1 MTMRILVA
9 GAAGFI
15 GSHIAEAALTAG
27 HDVRAA
33 IQATD
38 DPAALRTLGLE
49 PVVGDLADPKVAL
62 RAVDGCEVVLNAA
75 GRAGD
80 YNTFAELDHANVA
93 TATTLVAAAEAG
105 GVRRFVH
112 ASSYM
117 VSIGGSFQHWAGG
130 VIDDQTPQ
138 RFEYWR
144 WDFYGRSK
152 VAAEQAVMRA
162 RDDGRLEVVP
172 LRIGWV
178 YGPRDRTSF
187 PSLVDIVRSGL
198 GTVVGSGRNHL
209 GLVYVTD
216 VADVFLLAATTANA
230 GGPFVVAGTADE
242 SPTTQTEYL
251 NAIADLVGAHAPR
264 IRVPFRLA
272 DGMGRTME
280 TTWHRL
286 GRRHR
291 PLLTSFAVHL
301 LGRDQVF
308 DAGGVRAAYG
318 WEPQV
323 AFADGIQRTMSWL
336 QADQSTAA
344 RSAS

>member
-1 MTMRILVA
+1 MRMLVA
-9 GAAGFI
+9 GAAGFL
-15 GSHIAEAALTAG
+15 GSHIAEAAVAAG
-27 HDVRAA
+27 HDVRTA
-33 IQATD
+33 IQTTD
-38 DPAALRTLGLE
+38 DPAVLHKLGLE
-49 PVVGDLADPKVAL
+49 PIVGDLTDPIAAR
-62 RAVDGCEVVLNAA
+62 RAVEDCEVVLNAS

-80 YNTFAELDHANVA
+80 YNTFDELNRANVSTAA
-93 TATTLVAAAEAG
+93 TLAAAAQQA

-130 VIDDQTPQ
+130 VIDDRTPKH
-138 RFEYWR
+138 FEYSR

-152 VAAEQAVMRA
+152 VAAEVAVMRE
-162 RDDGRLEVVP
+162 GEEGGLEVVP

-198 GTVVGSGRNHL
+198 GTIVGSGRNHL

-216 VADVFLLAATTANA
+216 VADAFLLAATASEA
-230 GGPFVVAGTADE
+230 SGPLVVAGVADQA
-242 SPTTQTEYL
+242 PITQTEYM
-251 NAIADLVGAHAPR
+251 NAIAALVGAHAPR

-272 DGMGRTME
+272 DGIGQTME
-280 TTWHRL
+280 AAWHRL
-286 GRRHR
+286 GRPHR

-308 DAGGVRAAYG
+308 DVSGAKAAYG
-318 WEPQV
+318 WAPQV
-323 AFADGIQRTMSWL
+323 TFADGIQRTMSWL
-336 QADQSTAA
+336 QAEQSTAA
-344 RSAS
+344 GSVS